1 MPQFDPTAP
10 QRMWLEKHGRK
21 PVNPVAALMTAVGVL
36 LGFVSFY
43 YGGLF
48 LRILS
53 ATLFLAGMVFL
64 DGFRSREIKRE
75 EDDDLRGPPAL
86 F

>member
-1 MPQFDPTAP
+1 
-10 QRMWLEKHGRK
+10 
-21 PVNPVAALMTAVGVL
+21 
-36 LGFVSFY
+36 VSFY